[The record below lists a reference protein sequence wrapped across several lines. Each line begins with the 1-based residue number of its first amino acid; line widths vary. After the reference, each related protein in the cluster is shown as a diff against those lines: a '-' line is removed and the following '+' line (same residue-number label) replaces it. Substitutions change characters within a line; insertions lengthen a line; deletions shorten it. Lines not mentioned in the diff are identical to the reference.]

1 MTTLLDQDRH
11 ARARTAL
18 RASSVALGL
27 VASVGLQLAGAPVEP
42 PRVDETCRATANATF
57 AA

>member
-27 VASVGLQLAGAPVEP
+27 AASVGLQLAGPSVEP
-42 PRVDETCRATANATF
+42 PRVDPTCRAAANLTF